1 MNNKTEI
8 VFPKVLIID
17 NFNQKDANGITIRN
31 LFLNWPKDK
40 IAVAHREQ
48 SPISEIVVDNIENY
62 YLFGKKEIK
71 YIWPFSLIL
80 KIADSKIINS
90 NTLDLSLNSSNTIL
104 EKKQINIKVKL
115 FEFFK
120 PFIYFSGLAYYQKKF
135 ILSEDLINWIK
146 EFNPDYIYS
155 SAGSISSIDFLC
167 IVRKYFGHK
176 LIVHTFDDYI
186 QIHDNTIFPAF
197 LSKITTKKF
206 RELIELADL
215 RLVISDKMA
224 TVYNQRYNKPFY
236 KFHNPIILNNWKNS
250 DTNDKLDVFTFCYI
264 GKINFD
270 TNSTLGLFI
279 NSLEELNKEGI
290 KVDFHIYSQSTLN
303 TWITFIDS
311 RIKKYYKGGLN
322 HSEIPNTLSKY
333 DGLILPLNFEKE
345 NQKYLE
351 LSLST
356 KTSEYMISKVP
367 IFLIAPHNFAVSEYL
382 KNNDCAYCINNV
394 NDLKKG
400 ILDFMSQSELRGSY
414 LEKAYKLALEE
425 HTSDAVTQRL
435 LVILNKL

>member
-17 NFNQKDANGITIRN
+17 NFNQKEANGITIRN
-31 LFLNWPKDK
+31 LFLNWPKDR

-48 SPISEIVVDNIENY
+48 SPISEIVVDNIVNY
-62 YLFGKKEIK
+62 YLFGKKEIN

-90 NTLDLSLNSSNTIL
+90 NTLDLALNSSKAIL
-104 EKKQINIKVKL
+104 EKKQISIKVKL

-120 PFIYFSGLAYYQKKF
+120 PLIYFSGLAYYQKKF
-135 ILSEDLINWIK
+135 ILSEDLKNWIK

-167 IVRKYFGHK
+167 KVKEYFGYK

-186 QIHDNTIFPAF
+186 QIHDNTVISKF
-197 LSKITTKKF
+197 LSKLINKKF
-206 RELIELADL
+206 RKLIELADL
-215 RLVISDKMA
+215 GLVISDKMA
-224 TVYNQRYNKPFY
+224 TVYNKRYNKPFY

-250 DTNDKLDVFTFCYI
+250 DTNDKLNVFTFCYI

-270 TNSTLGLFI
+270 TNSTIGLFI
-279 NSLEELNKEGI
+279 DTIEQLNKEGI
-290 KVDFHIYSQSTLN
+290 KVDFHIYSQSNLN
-303 TWITFIDS
+303 SWISLVGS
-311 RIKKYYKGGLN
+311 RVKKYYKGSLS
-322 HSEIPNTLSKY
+322 HSEIPNVLSKY
-333 DGLILPLNFEKE
+333 DGLLLPLNFEKE

-394 NDLKKG
+394 NELENG
-400 ILDFMSQSELRGSY
+400 ILDFMSQSELRRFFS
-414 LEKAYKLALEE
+414 EKAFQLAIEE

-435 LVILNKL
+435 LLTLNKF

>member
-1 MNNKTEI
+1 MNSKTEI

-40 IAVAHREQ
+40 IAVAHKEQ
-48 SPISEIVVDNIENY
+48 SLISEIVVDNIENY

-90 NTLDLSLNSSNTIL
+90 NTLDFSINNLNAVSL
-104 EKKQINIKVKL
+104 KKQLSFKAKL

-120 PFIYFSGLAYYQKKF
+120 PVIYYSGLAYYQKKF
-135 ILSEDLINWIK
+135 ILSEDLINWIN

-167 IVRKYFGHK
+167 KVKKHFRYK
-176 LIVHTFDDYI
+176 LIIHTFDDYI
-186 QIHDNTIFPAF
+186 QIHDNTFISKY
-197 LSKITTKKF
+197 LSRIINKKF
-206 RELIELADL
+206 RKLIELADL
-215 RLVISDKMA
+215 CLVISDKMA
-224 TVYNQRYNKPFY
+224 TEYNQRYNKTFF

-250 DTNDKLDVFTFCYI
+250 SANDKLDVFTFCYI

-270 TNSTLGLFI
+270 TNSTIGLFI
-279 NSLEELNKEGI
+279 NTIEQLKIEGK
-290 KVDFHIYSQSTLN
+290 KVDFHIYSQFTLN
-303 TWITFIDS
+303 YWVSLIDS
-311 RIKKYYKGGLN
+311 RVKKYYKGSLN
-322 HSEIPNTLSKY
+322 HAEIPNTLSKY
-333 DGLILPLNFEKE
+333 DGLLLPLNFEKE

-382 KNNDCAYCINNV
+382 KNNDCAYCINKV
-394 NDLKKG
+394 IDLKRG
-400 ILDFMSQSELRGSY
+400 ILDFMIQDELRRNY
-414 LEKAYKLALEE
+414 LEKAYQLALKE
-425 HTSDAVTQRL
+425 HTSDSVTQRL